1 VDFEI
6 DGHVGIITGASRGL
20 GLAMVEALVAEGA
33 RVVATARDE
42 EALQDLVAQHP
53 DQVVALRRDMT
64 DLGDPADLVRLATE
78 RFGRLDFLV
87 NNAGIAPAGKFVD
100 QDERVWE
107 EVLQVNVLAPMRL
120 ARACGQ
126 HFLERGRGKVVNIA
140 SGAGMRG
147 KPVLV
152 AYSTSK
158 GALVRF
164 TEALAAEWAPHGIQ
178 VNAIAPGA
186 FATDAQAA
194 VLEDPAVL
202 ERRIRRIPA
211 RRIAEPSEIGALACY
226 LVSPVSD
233 FVNGSTFV
241 IDGGEVAKL

>member
-33 RVVATARDE
+33 RVVATARNE